1 MESILRAVSHF
12 DVKIDPDTLKTFGG
26 GHINDTYIFAT
37 DKSKNA
43 EKYIIQAVNTNVF
56 KNPEAIMDNIRMVSE
71 HIINKTGGH
80 KGVMHF
86 IPTTSDRYW
95 HPDRENK
102 FWRLY
107 RFVEAICLNSPESL
121 EDFYQCGYAFGE
133 FQKNLSDFPADKL
146 NETIP
151 DFHNTPK
158 RFENFLKA
166 VDKDVCGRAK
176 KVVEEIN
183 FIKERKA
190 FYHVLFDNFAAGKLP
205 LRVTHNDTKINNVL
219 LDLKERK
226 ALCVIDLDTIMP
238 GFSVNDFGDAIRFGA
253 STAAE
258 DEKDLDKVWMDLQ
271 MFEAYT
277 NGFIDGT
284 DGLLTNSEIELLP
297 EGAKMMTIE
306 CGMRF
311 LTDYLEGDTY
321 FKTSYN
327 EQNLDRCRTQ
337 LKLVYDM
344 EQKWNEMKTIVRKHI
359 K

>member
-1 MESILRAVSHF
+1 MENVLRAVSHF
-12 DVKIDPDTLKTFGG
+12 DVRIDPDTLKSFGG
-26 GHINDTYIFAT
+26 GHINDTFIFAS
-37 DKSKNA
+37 DKTENA

-71 HIINKTGGH
+71 HIINKNGCH

-86 IPTTSDRYW
+86 IPTKSDRYW
-95 HPDRENK
+95 HPDRDNK
-102 FWRLY
+102 VWRLY
-107 RFVEAICLNSPESL
+107 HFVEAICLDSPESL
-121 EDFYQCGYAFGE
+121 EDFYQCGFAFGE

-146 NETIP
+146 HETIP

-166 VDKDVCGRAK
+166 VEADTCGRAAGII
-176 KVVEEIN
+176 EEIN
-183 FIKERKA
+183 FIREREP
-190 FYHVLFDNFAAGKLP
+190 FYHVLFNSFDKGALP
-205 LRVTHNDTKINNVL
+205 LRATHNDTKINNVL
-219 LDLKERK
+219 LDAKERK

-258 DEKDLDKVWMDLQ
+258 DEKDLGKVWMDLE

-284 DGLLTNSEIELLP
+284 DGLLSNSEIELLP

-321 FKTSYN
+321 FKTSY
-327 EQNLDRCRTQ
+327 EGQNLDRCRTQ
-337 LKLVYDM
+337 LKLVADM
-344 EQKWNEMKTIVRKHI
+344 EQKWDAMKDIVRKHI